1 MSRSYTLTA
10 INLKATPLGEADRLL
25 TVLSPEQGLLRLV
38 APGVRKPK
46 SKLGGRMSLFVVN
59 QLQIQPGRSLD
70 RILQAETQTSYPQ
83 LAAHLSRLTA
93 AQYLAELTL
102 GLGLSAQP
110 QADLYY
116 LLCEHL
122 SRLEQ
127 ATIDAMLPR
136 LVQASFHMLA
146 QAGFAPQ
153 VQTCCLTQQPLHPQW
168 EDDCWRVNFNAGV
181 GGLFQPSSTV
191 NSPPAM
197 LRLTALELHLL
208 QQLAA
213 PDLPAPPP
221 AAGAI
226 AWSTLERLLRQ
237 TAQYQL
243 NRPLKSARLV
253 ETQLSAVAPNPHAAS
268 A

>member
-25 TVLSPEQGLLRLV
+25 TVLSPQQGVLRLV

-46 SKLGGRMSLFVVN
+46 SKLGGRMSLFVIN

-70 RILQAETQTSYPQ
+70 RILQAETQASYPR
-83 LAAHLSRLTA
+83 LATHLGKLTA

-102 GLGLSAQP
+102 GLGLSEQP
-110 QADLYY
+110 QADLYC

-122 SRLEQ
+122 GRLEQ
-127 ATIDAMLPR
+127 ASAEEALPR
-136 LVQASFHMLA
+136 LVQASFHLLA

-168 EDDCWRVNFNAGV
+168 EDDRWRVQFNAGI
-181 GGLFQPSSTV
+181 GGLFHASSAISAPT
-191 NSPPAM
+191 PT
-197 LRLTALELHLL
+197 LRLTAPELSLL

-213 PDLPAPPP
+213 PNLPAQPP
-221 AAGAI
+221 AGAI
-226 AWSTLERLLRQ
+226 AWATLERLLRQ
-237 TAQYQL
+237 TAQHQL

-253 ETQLSAVAPNPHAAS
+253 ETHLAAVSPSPHVAS

>member
-1 MSRSYTLTA
+1 VSRSYTLTA

-25 TVLSPEQGLLRLV
+25 TVLSPEQGVLRLV
-38 APGVRKPK
+38 APGARKPK
-46 SKLGGRMSLFVVN
+46 SKLGGRMSLFVIN

-70 RILQAETQTSYPQ
+70 RILQAETQSSYPRLATQ
-83 LAAHLSRLTA
+83 LGKLTVAH
-93 AQYLAELTL
+93 YLAELSL
-102 GLGLSAQP
+102 GLGLSQHP

-127 ATIDAMLPR
+127 AAEAETLPH
-136 LVQASFHMLA
+136 LVQASFHLLA
-146 QAGFAPQ
+146 QAGLAPQ
-153 VQTCCLTQQPLHPQW
+153 VQTCCLTQQPLQPKW
-168 EDDCWRVNFNAGV
+168 EDDRWRVSFNAAV
-181 GGLFQPSSTV
+181 GGLFQSAPAV
-191 NSPPAM
+191 ACPKAM

-213 PDLPAPPP
+213 PDLPRSAV
-221 AAGAI
+221 ADGAI
-226 AWSTLERLLRQ
+226 AWSTLEQVLRQ
-237 TAQYQL
+237 TAQHQL

-253 ETQLSAVAPNPHAAS
+253 ETHLAAVSASPHAAS